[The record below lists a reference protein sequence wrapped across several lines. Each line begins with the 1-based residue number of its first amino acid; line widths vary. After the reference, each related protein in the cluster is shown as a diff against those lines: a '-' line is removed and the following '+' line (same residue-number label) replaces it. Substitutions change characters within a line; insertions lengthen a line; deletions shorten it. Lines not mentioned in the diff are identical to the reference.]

1 MQDNPNITGDTGSN
15 TPFFDID
22 REDWELAFES
32 FKGNAYAAIRMGMNI
47 RMVYKYLDA
56 QLFKPRPVMETFD
69 EAMEVL
75 FPLTDFHKASF
86 ALFLKF
92 TDGEL
97 TFEEEQILRALG
109 VLA

>member
-1 MQDNPNITGDTGSN
+1 MQDNPNITDDTGSN
-15 TPFFDID
+15 TPLFDME
-22 REDWELAFES
+22 REDWELAFEP
-32 FKGNAYAAIRMGMNI
+32 FKGDAFAAIRMGMNI

-56 QLFKPRPVMETFD
+56 QLFKPQPVMETFD

-97 TFEEEQILRALG
+97 TFEEEQMLRALG